1 MDSFA
6 KKGRRGRV
14 SQSPII
20 LLILC
25 LFAAILPAAAQTG
38 AQFLAPPSLPPSLP
52 SGTNLPNLPP
62 GAQREILARVLEAAN
77 AAPLPPAAPA
87 LQATAPRPAPNL
99 SSIEA
104 FFAERLEQ
112 VELRQFGYDAFRG
125 GAAPPPS
132 FGALPGSY
140 ILGPGDEVVVAL
152 RGRARQ
158 TLSLRIGRDGMLLL
172 PELPPIPA
180 AGRSLADLRAD
191 MEARAA
197 RELGGSEVFLSI
209 GQIRQISVFVGGE
222 VMRPG
227 FQHLT
232 ALATVLDALAAAEG
246 VRRSGSLR
254 AIRIEGP
261 AGSRQVDLYPLLADA
276 PGTADLTLREG
287 ERILVPP
294 LGGVV
299 AI

>member
-1 MDSFA
+1 MTQLRL
-6 KKGRRGRV
+6 G
-14 SQSPII
+14 P
-20 LLILC
+20 LIFWFLMAS
-25 LFAAILPAAAQTG
+25 LQANAQPG

-52 SGTNLPNLPP
+52 GGANLPNLPP
-62 GAQREILARVLEAAN
+62 GAQREILARVLEAAMAPPSAPTAPAQQG
-77 AAPLPPAAPA
+77 AAP
-87 LQATAPRPAPNL
+87 TPRPTPNL

-112 VELRQFGYDAFRG
+112 LELRQFGYETFRG
-125 GAAPPPS
+125 GAAPTPS

-209 GQIRQISVFVGGE
+209 GAIRQISVFVGGE

-227 FQHLT
+227 FQTLT
-232 ALATVLDALAAAEG
+232 ALASVLDALAAAEG

-261 AGSRQVDLYPLLADA
+261 AG
-276 PGTADLTLREG
+276 
-287 ERILVPP
+287 
-294 LGGVV
+294 
-299 AI
+299 